1 MSTAIVSQEA
11 LNLQNQQQHVVNQV
25 EDWLSHY
32 SITDKSHRTS
42 QLSEFIQR
50 CVQLKQNLECQ
61 DGTYIFR
68 RSYPRMPFRDE
79 KMQSLMEEVSSDEI
93 VEYSIWPG
101 LYKIL
106 QPGNW
111 AVVEKEIVK
120 TTSLRIDI
128 LSMTDESEGQSEDQS
143 LDEI

>member
-1 MSTAIVSQEA
+1 
-11 LNLQNQQQHVVNQV
+11 
-25 EDWLSHY
+25 
-32 SITDKSHRTS
+32 
-42 QLSEFIQR
+42 
-50 CVQLKQNLECQ
+50 
-61 DGTYIFR
+61 
-68 RSYPRMPFRDE
+68 
-79 KMQSLMEEVSSDEI
+79 MEEVGSDDI

-120 TTSLRIDI
+120 TTSSRIDT
-128 LSMTDESEGQSEDQS
+128 LSMTDESEGQSADQS